1 MEQTPDKIR
10 ASVRERFSKIARS
23 PETETGFAVGPKSAK
38 ALGYPAQEI
47 DALPLAVTESFAGVG
62 NPFSLGEIK
71 PGQTVLDL
79 GCGAGLDCLLA
90 ARRVGPSG
98 RAIGVDMTPEMI
110 HKATQ
115 NALALGLANAEFRQ
129 GDIES
134 LPVESGTVDV
144 AISNGVFNLC
154 PDKPRVLAEVHRV
167 LRPGGRLLMAD
178 IILEDHV
185 SREKVRLLG
194 SWSS

>member
-1 MEQTPDKIR
+1 MEQTPDEIR
-10 ASVRERFSKIARS
+10 ASVRERFAKIARS
-23 PETETGFAVGPKSAK
+23 PETETGFAVGPKNAK
-38 ALGYPAQEI
+38 ALGYPAREI
-47 DALPLAVTESFAGVG
+47 DVLPVSVTESFAGVG

-90 ARRVGPSG
+90 ARKVGPSG
-98 RAIGVDMTPEMI
+98 RVIGVDMTPEMI

-144 AISNGVFNLC
+144 VISNGVFNLC
-154 PDKPRVLAEVHRV
+154 PDKPRALAEVHRV